1 MLTKLWKELN
11 HSTEVSERMTL
22 TEYEDKRG
30 FNTVYLY
37 TLYNGKKYI
46 VDCTNGECT
55 RISQIRPKVK

>member
-11 HSTEVSERMTL
+11 RSIEVSERMTL

-37 TLYNGKKYI
+37 TLYNGK
-46 VDCTNGECT
+46 N
-55 RISQIRPKVK
+55 IS

>member
-11 HSTEVSERMTL
+11 HSAEVSERMTL
-22 TEYEDKRG
+22 TEYEDKTG

-46 VDCTNGECT
+46 VDCTNGECP
-55 RISQIRPKVK
+55 RISQIRPEVK